1 MGFRL
6 RLAELAVN
14 GGSILSPRK
23 DRDMTDHSDNRVLGR
38 KGARNLCNDELQKVS
53 GGTIVITQFPTGH
66 PDTLGD
72 T

>member
-1 MGFRL
+1 
-6 RLAELAVN
+6 
-14 GGSILSPRK
+14 
-23 DRDMTDHSDNRVLGR
+23 MTKQSENRVLGR
-38 KGARNLCNDELQKVS
+38 KGARNLSNEELQRVA

>member
-1 MGFRL
+1 
-6 RLAELAVN
+6 
-14 GGSILSPRK
+14 
-23 DRDMTDHSDNRVLGR
+23 MTNQSENRVLGR
-38 KGARNLCNDELQKVS
+38 KGSRNLSSEELQKVS